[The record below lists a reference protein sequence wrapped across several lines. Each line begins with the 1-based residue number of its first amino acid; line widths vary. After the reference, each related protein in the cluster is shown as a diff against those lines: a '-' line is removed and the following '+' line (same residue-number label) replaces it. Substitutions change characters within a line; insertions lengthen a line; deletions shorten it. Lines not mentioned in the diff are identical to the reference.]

1 MPRYDDGRFRFTN
14 GLCTNT
20 PAASWNS
27 ADTDQQREWE
37 RARASARSTHM
48 WALQLNRRSAL
59 KHTHTRRHT
68 ERECADRPVRL
79 CARFLWMN
87 SSGCA
92 YDLSTNSYFT
102 LFYLSKVGAELLA
115 APVPR
120 HTHIL
125 EHPHIAAIGSLR
137 SIVNVVFLSL
147 SLTHSLSL
155 SGSFFSFAAFVC
167 VSLRILPCWISR
179 LSAFA
184 IRFASVWLYESN
196 RHRTFLLYVIMLF

>member
-1 MPRYDDGRFRFTN
+1 MMAVSVSPTAYAPTH
-14 GLCTNT
+14 
-20 PAASWNS
+20 
-27 ADTDQQREWE
+27 QQRVEIQLIRTNSESWRE
-37 RARASARSTHM
+37 REREQAPDRLTCELFNSIAAARS
-48 WALQLNRRSAL
+48 N
-59 KHTHTRRHT
+59 THTRRHT
-68 ERECADRPVRL
+68 ERECADRPLRL

-102 LFYLSKVGAELLA
+102 LFYLSKVDAELLA